1 MIRCFLIVALV
12 LFACTDVQAGV
23 ASKAVQEGTEYVM
36 KKFGREAAEELGEDA
51 AKVLA
56 RRMETLATKY
66 GDEVVVDAA
75 KKVGPQV
82 FRLVE
87 EVGEDGA
94 PKALKLMARR
104 GDEAVWVVS
113 RPKSFAIFVK
123 YGDDA
128 ADAMIRHR
136 ELAES
141 LIENYGTPMTRAL
154 TKIDGQNGRRLA
166 MLADEGVLT
175 KVPQRDAVL
184 DTIGKYGN
192 KAADW
197 VWRNKGAITVATVA
211 AAFVANPEPF
221 INGAVEVVDISG
233 EKVIRPVAEAA
244 AKSLNW
250 NLIVGIP
257 LAALAA
263 WLVGKV
269 LIRKWRFAPTMD
281 PVQAKAG
288 EDGEKHERGR

>member
-1 MIRCFLIVALV
+1 MIRRFLIVALV
-12 LFACTDVQAGV
+12 LFVCTDVHAGL
-23 ASKAVQEGTEYVM
+23 ASKTVQEGTKYVM

-66 GDEVVVDAA
+66 GDDVVVDAA
-75 KKVGPQV
+75 KKVGPRV
-82 FRLVE
+82 FRLVG

-113 RPKSFAIFVK
+113 RPKGLAIFVK

-154 TKIDGQNGRRLA
+154 AKVDGQNGRRLA

-175 KVPQRDAVL
+175 KVAQRDAVL
-184 DTIGKYGN
+184 DTMGKYGD

-197 VWRNKGAITVATVA
+197 VWRNKGAITVVTVA
-211 AAFVANPEPF
+211 AASVANPEPF

-250 NLIVGIP
+250 NLIVGISF
-257 LAALAA
+257 AGIA
-263 WLVGKV
+263 VCHV
-269 LIRKWRFAPTMD
+269 LIRRWRTRKPL
-281 PVQAKAG
+281 
-288 EDGEKHERGR
+288 